1 MGVKVF
7 QTSLSA
13 AVIILLVVII
23 HALAINR
30 LPKKTFVILWNIV
43 LCRLLI
49 PFNIPLSLS
58 VFGTF
63 NSSEKALDQTKNII
77 KIVPG
82 TTIHRITNS
91 KSVLTGIT
99 DGGLEASSTPTA
111 VLSFVQDKSIVVL
124 IWSTVGIMIAIFFL
138 VTHLQ
143 CLRKYKMAL
152 PITDHFPV
160 NGFTMYPIKRTIQIK
175 LLDTIAVP
183 LTYGIWKPVI
193 LLPKMIGRAEGWRLK
208 YVIVHELTH
217 IKHFDVLKKWLLA
230 AALCIHWFNP
240 LVWLMY
246 ILANRDIELACDEA
260 VVRAFGQTSRSS
272 YALALIDM
280 EGAKAGL
287 LPLCSGFNKRA
298 IEERVISIM
307 RTKEAT
313 TFTRL
318 LAFVLVLAVMFTF
331 AVSLVEA
338 KMESKAMGLF
348 RMALGD
354 CVYEYA
360 DSINEIA
367 EESAAVVTEDCTI
380 RLQSTIFTDHNV
392 YAIMAVEGELPE
404 DFSIS
409 GRIVDPEDTP
419 RIPRWKYM
427 LFGSMEEIGY
437 QDGVRYFLCSATI
450 TDWLYIKPQ
459 DIDEEFIE
467 AHTNPDSDYLKYESL
482 KNCEGK
488 TLELTLNLNGSK
500 YILTTVVTNV
510 FTKNIVFYPEPDLY
524 DGYCIEEIMLTPFE
538 LKIRGCSREIGEHSK
553 STGEYGNEWIEPH
566 IRATIVLVDGQEI
579 NLDYDDR
586 RLFFYQRHPISVIR
600 NYDTSTGKFYRN
612 WRFSRWELD
621 LSQVAAITV
630 NGITYRVDRQ
640 ED

>member
-1 MGVKVF
+1 VKVL

-13 AVIILLVVII
+13 AVLILAIVVIRT
-23 HALAINR
+23 LAINK
-30 LPKKTFVILWNIV
+30 LPKKTFLILWDIV

-49 PFNIPLSLS
+49 PFSIPLRMRAYN
-58 VFGTF
+58 GPG
-63 NSSEKALDQTKNII
+63 NISEVLAQEDII
-77 KIVPG
+77 WIVPN
-82 TTIHRITNS
+82 TSLQYNTANIVPAEVA
-91 KSVLTGIT
+91 K
-99 DGGLEASSTPTA
+99 APSTPSVVSPFVPNWSA
-111 VLSFVQDKSIVVL
+111 FVLV
-124 IWSTVGIMIAIFFL
+124 WSTVAIIMAGFFL
-138 VTHLQ
+138 VMHLR
-143 CLRKYKMAL
+143 CLKKYKTAL
-152 PITDHFPV
+152 PALPV
-160 NGFTMYPIKRTIQIK
+160 NGYVFNRCLREHPIRRTVQIRQ
-175 LLDTIAVP
+175 LDTIAVP
-183 LTYGIWKPVI
+183 LTYGIWRPVI
-193 LLPKMIGRAEGWRLK
+193 LLPKIISSKDEWRLK
-208 YVIVHELTH
+208 YILAHELVH
-217 IKHFDVLKKWLLA
+217 IKRFDTLRKWLLA

-240 LVWLMY
+240 LVWAMY
-246 ILANRDIELACDEA
+246 VLANRDIELACDEA
-260 VVRAFGQTSRSS
+260 VVRAFGQTSRSQ
-272 YALALIDM
+272 YALALIGM
-280 EGAKAGL
+280 EEAKIGL
-287 LPLCSGFNKRA
+287 EPLASNFNKKA

-307 RTKEAT
+307 KTKEAT
-313 TFTRL
+313 VFSRV
-318 LAFVLVLAVMFTF
+318 LAFILVAVMMLTF

-338 KMESKAMGLF
+338 EVEPKSLGLF
-348 RMALGD
+348 RKAFGD
-354 CVYEYA
+354 DVYKYA

-380 RLQSTIFTDHNV
+380 RLQNIIFTDHNV

-459 DIDEEFIE
+459 DIDEEFIK
-467 AHTNPDSDYLKYESL
+467 AHTNPDSDYLKYDSL
-482 KNCEGK
+482 KDCEGK
-488 TLELTLNLNGSK
+488 ILELTLNLNGSK